1 MFPVTCNTGRAPDIT
16 GLKALCSSGAYVSK
30 VCFLSWGRKF
40 GVPYVL
46 ERNKN
51 RVVSGAKSSD
61 GQSFTLGE
69 NEIYDLACWD
79 S

>member
-1 MFPVTCNTGRAPDIT
+1 M
-16 GLKALCSSGAYVSK
+16 SK

-51 RVVSGAKSSD
+51 RAVSGAESSD